1 VTGRVG
7 PAVKSHRSSRQ
18 QPHGNA
24 HHVGGAGRTVGPLLR
39 VWGVWL
45 LVMTGAN
52 LATPL
57 YAVYAA
63 RFGFSSFVLT
73 AIFAAYAFVLVP
85 TLVFFG
91 RLSDRFGRR
100 PVIVAGLAVATLA
113 LAVFAAAQGT
123 AWLFGARMLQGLAV
137 GLISGPA
144 AAALVELD
152 PLREEQRPALFAGLA
167 QAGGSGAGPAL
178 AGVLAQW
185 APAPR
190 QLPFLVMIGMTAV
203 AAAVALKLSE
213 PAGTAVERWRI
224 EWPRLPA
231 NLRFAF
237 ARVSVTAGLG
247 WGALALCLSIV
258 PKYASDLLR
267 SQNLALLGA
276 VAALALAASCG
287 TQTLS
292 RQLRLPLRG
301 AQATGLVLLAL
312 GLVGLVI
319 ASPLHSLAILLIGSF
334 VIGTGHGFSFLS
346 AQHELNTIAPPE
358 HRGEVTSAFIGC
370 IYVVVATSVIASG
383 ILDRWFALA
392 TAVGAVALTLSTAAV
407 VVAAWQAQPLER

>member
-1 VTGRVG
+1 MTEGT
-7 PAVKSHRSSRQ
+7 A
-18 QPHGNA
+18 
-24 HHVGGAGRTVGPLLR
+24 GPLVR

-100 PVIVAGLAVATLA
+100 PVILAGLAVATLA

-144 AAALVELD
+144 TAALVELD

-167 QAGGSGAGPAL
+167 QAGGSGAGPAF

-190 QLPFLVMIGMTAV
+190 QLPFLVMIGMTAI
-203 AAAVALKLSE
+203 AAAVALRLPE
-213 PAGTAVERWRI
+213 PADTAVERWRI
-224 EWPRLPA
+224 QWPRLPA

-237 ARVSVTAGLG
+237 AHVSVTAGLG

-267 SQNLALLGA
+267 TQNLALLG
-276 VAALALAASCG
+276 AALALAASCG
-287 TQTLS
+287 TQILS
-292 RQLRLPLRG
+292 QRLRLPLRG

-370 IYVVVATSVIASG
+370 IYFVVATSVIASG

-392 TAVGAVALTLSTAAV
+392 TAVGAVALTLSAAAM